1 MLNIEEIQKVLPHRF
16 PFLLID
22 RIVELEPGVRVVA
35 LKNVTYN
42 EDFFSG
48 HFPGQPVMPGV
59 LITEAMAQASIML
72 FYGSKSKLEGKKLVY
87 YLGSVKV
94 RFSHPVTP
102 GDQLMITIEPVKM
115 VSMAGIVKA
124 TARVG
129 DKEVASGELSFAAK
143 EL

>member
-1 MLNIEEIQKVLPHRF
+1 MLNIEDIRKVLPHRF

-22 RIVELEPGVRVVA
+22 RIVELDPNVKVVA
-35 LKNVTYN
+35 LKNVSYN
-42 EDFFSG
+42 EDYFSG

-59 LITEAMAQASIML
+59 LIIEAMAQASIML
-72 FYGSKSKLEGKKLVY
+72 LYGSKNKLEGKKLAY
-87 YLGSVKV
+87 YLGSTKI
-94 RFSHPVTP
+94 RFSYPVTP

>member
-72 FYGSKSKLEGKKLVY
+72 FYGSKSKLEGKKLAY
-87 YLGSVKV
+87 YLGSTKI
-94 RFSHPVTP
+94 RFSHPVIP
-102 GDQLMITIEPVKM
+102 GDQLMITIEPIKM
-115 VSMAGIVKA
+115 LSMAGIVKA
-124 TARVG
+124 TARVA